1 MKKIIIT
8 ESQFNKLFILT
19 ESQESKSISQA
30 KKLLMNR
37 LGYSDAQADEFI
49 RIKLRNDLPV
59 LRSPQG
65 GKFILGVTR
74 MFLDGEIRDADTITQ
89 LNSTLKLV
97 SSEAHTNEYDRNL
110 NNMHAEDLISRFET
124 ARGELINQDRE
135 SLSQGVYERN
145 NDYKIIPINSFEE
158 AQQYGHY
165 TSWCVTHYQNM
176 FDSYTSN
183 GMNQFYFCLKNGFEN
198 LQPQQGENCP
208 LDEYG
213 LSMIAVSV
221 DSDGALNTCTCRWNH
236 DNGGNDSIMDTKE
249 ISQIIGQNFYEVFK
263 PNNKFKEKV
272 EICLQKIASG
282 ENPEHAFDYGEGDSV
297 SEGGYIV
304 CLSGKW
310 NWFTS
315 DGQLGSD
322 VWYDSITITSHGYY
336 IVEYKRKKNLF
347 NKNFQP
353 VLPQW
358 FDSVRFLGKDFL
370 EVILNGKY
378 NFANTQGEL
387 VSDMWFD
394 YYSSYLP
401 GGYYEIEVND
411 KYNILLPNGQFFS
424 KTWFDT
430 IGYFYVGWIHVKLGD
445 KHNFINL
452 HDNYLLDKWVDYA
465 TNFSKGFA
473 LIKDGQLYY
482 LIKPDGNLISP
493 VGFDEYISN
502 VQEKGIL
509 ARVFKDKLYYFI
521 DQNGNYIL
529 ITYDN
534 SLDWRDDNIAAYNQ
548 ESIKH
553 NNSHPSN

>member
-8 ESQFNKLFILT
+8 ESQFKKLFILT

-74 MFLDGEIRDADTITQ
+74 MFLDHEILDADTITQ
-89 LNSTLKLV
+89 LNSTLKLI
-97 SSEAHTNEYDRNL
+97 SSDAHINEYDRNL
-110 NNMHAEDLISRFET
+110 NGMHAGDLISRFET
-124 ARGELINQDRE
+124 ARGELVNQDRE
-135 SLSQGVYERN
+135 SLSQSVYERN
-145 NDYKIIPINSFEE
+145 NDYKIISINSFEE
-158 AQQYGHY
+158 AQQYGQY

-176 FDSYTSN
+176 FDSYTSD
-183 GMNQFYFCLKNGFEN
+183 GINQFYFCLKNGFEN

-249 ISQIIGQNFYEVFK
+249 ISQVIGQNFYEVFK

-282 ENPEHAFDYGEGDSV
+282 ENPKGVFDYCEWDRISGD
-297 SEGGYIV
+297 YIV
-304 CLSGKW
+304 CLLDKW
-310 NWFTS
+310 NWLTS

-322 VWYDSITITSHGYY
+322 VWYDCINTTSRGYY
-336 IVEYKRKKNLF
+336 VVKNKRKENLF
-347 NKNFQP
+347 NENFQP

-358 FDSVRFLGKDFL
+358 FDYVQFLDKDFL
-370 EVILNGKY
+370 EVELNGKI

-387 VSDMWFD
+387 VSDIWFD
-394 YYSSYLP
+394 YYNLLQE
-401 GGYYEIEVND
+401 GYYEIEVND

-424 KTWFDT
+424 KTWFDF
-430 IGYFYVGWIHVKLGD
+430 IGSLHERWIHVKLGD

-493 VGFDEYISN
+493 VGFDEYIGY
-502 VQEKGIL
+502 VQQKGII
-509 ARVFKDKLYYFI
+509 ARVFKDGLYYFL

-534 SLDWRDDNIAAYNQ
+534 SLDWRDDNIAEHNQ
-548 ESIKH
+548 ETIKR

>member
-49 RIKLRNDLPV
+49 RIKLRNDFPV

-89 LNSTLKLV
+89 LNSTLKLIA
-97 SSEAHTNEYDRNL
+97 SDAHINEYDRNL
-110 NNMHAEDLISRFET
+110 NGMHTGDLIERFET
-124 ARGELINQDRE
+124 ARGELIDQDRE
-135 SLSQGVYERN
+135 NLSQGVYERN

-158 AQQYGHY
+158 AQQYGQY
-165 TSWCVTHYQNM
+165 TSWCVTHSENM

-198 LQPQQGENCP
+198 LQPQQGKNCP

-221 DSDGALNTCTCRWNH
+221 DSNGALNTCTCRWNH

-249 ISQIIGQNFYEVFK
+249 ISQVIGQNFYEVFK
-263 PNNKFKEKV
+263 PNNKFKEEV

-282 ENPEHAFDYGEGDSV
+282 ENPEYAFDYCEWDRV
-297 SEGGYIV
+297 KGGYTV

-310 NWFTS
+310 NWLTS

-322 VWYDSITITSHGYY
+322 EWYDSIKTTSHGYY
-336 IVEYKRKKNLF
+336 VVENKKKENLF

-353 VLPQW
+353 VFPQW
-358 FDSVRFLGKDFL
+358 FDYVRFLDHDFL
-370 EVILNGKY
+370 EVCLNEKI
-378 NFANTQGEL
+378 NFINTQGEL
-387 VSDMWFD
+387 VSDIWFD
-394 YYSSYLP
+394 YWSLYLQ
-401 GGYYEIEVND
+401 GGYYEIEAND
-411 KYNILLPNGQFFS
+411 KYNILMPNKQFFS
-424 KTWFDT
+424 KTWFDL
-430 IGYFYVGWIHVKLGD
+430 IGSLYEGWIHVKLEG

-452 HDNYLLDKWVDYA
+452 HGNYLLDKWVDYA

-473 LIKDGQLYY
+473 VIKDGQLFY
-482 LIKPDGNLISP
+482 LIKPDGSFISP
-493 VGFDEYISN
+493 VGFDEYIGA
-502 VQEKGIL
+502 VQVKDII
-509 ARVFKDKLYYFI
+509 ARVFKNGLYYFI
-521 DQNGNYIL
+521 DQNGNYTL

-534 SLDWRDDNIAAYNQ
+534 SLDWRDDNIAEHNQ
-548 ESIKH
+548 ETIKH